1 VTDIRPAEPRDVDA
15 IAAIHAQGIAGRRAT
30 FHTEPLTGRDVRPWL
45 DRRGPLLVAEEDGEV
60 VAWASVG
67 EYSDFPPYA
76 DVGEFA
82 VYVAE
87 DAQRRGLGR
96 RLLETLCEVAER
108 DGRYKLVG
116 KLFTQNEASLALC
129 RACGFREVGVHR
141 RHGRLD
147 GVWRDVIVV
156 ERLLGSA
163 KEE

>member
-45 DRRGPLLVAEEDGEV
+45 DRRDPLLVAEEDGEV

-87 DAQRRGLGR
+87 DAQKRGLGR
-96 RLLETLCEVAER
+96 RLL
-108 DGRYKLVG
+108 
-116 KLFTQNEASLALC
+116 
-129 RACGFREVGVHR
+129 
-141 RHGRLD
+141 
-147 GVWRDVIVV
+147 
-156 ERLLGSA
+156 
-163 KEE
+163 